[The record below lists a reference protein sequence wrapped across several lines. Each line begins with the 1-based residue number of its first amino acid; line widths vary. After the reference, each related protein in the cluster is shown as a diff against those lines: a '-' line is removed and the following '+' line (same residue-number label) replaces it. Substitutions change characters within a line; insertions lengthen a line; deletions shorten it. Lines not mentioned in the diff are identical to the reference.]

1 MKEDLECVIDD
12 KNTVSVLKTCRK
24 TSIHIDKYN
33 KGKGVEVVVDKYCAS
48 EEVTD
53 GKIEMN
59 NASEGNMAPSIK
71 FGAIGRE
78 PDRSRRRHFSPA
90 KWRERPRERQ
100 NVTKQSKEDLRRKA
114 STYNSTSCSFSDH
127 DNFSPSSK
135 SCVTDEDDNRY
146 SDESDDDGYDDTTDE
161 AYDSDRT
168 PDRRDYHRNSDTDNC
183 STSSSR
189 DQSYT
194 DCSNDRSS
202 YTSADITNYTDEQSE
217 SQTDTDNYYSDDYS
231 GLETGSDIISCT
243 KNSFVLASS
252 EEKIPGHNI
261 SLSSVLLD
269 YDKYS
274 SPSKPNA
281 FEQLSAHIG
290 NMEIT
295 SPKNYSL
302 NKSLNNPTQDREK
315 DLDLDEEDYKE
326 NLVVSAPLDK
336 PDRQNGKSGKKA
348 KGAHSTE
355 MSPCLTVERVPL
367 KGKQQSITT
376 DSEITN
382 KLRDLLPKGKN
393 PSEPRPVGSHSKM
406 KHKTSDDT
414 GQPLGCSSKRKD
426 PQCLI
431 AQNDSNATP
440 VIKNMYQ
447 RSLRS
452 SESIETAALREMP
465 SILEKKKSLRKTFM
479 KKQQQQQ
486 HQVVIL
492 DPTKCTPSEDSSY
505 ILSHQKNVGNG
516 RKIKWVRPLKKFVGG
531 LVS

>member
-12 KNTVSVLKTCRK
+12 KNTVSVLKTFRK

-33 KGKGVEVVVDKYCAS
+33 KRSGVEVVDKYCAS
-48 EEVTD
+48 EEVVD

-59 NASEGNMAPSIK
+59 NASEGNMAASAK
-71 FGAIGRE
+71 VVAIGRE
-78 PDRSRRRHFSPA
+78 ADRSRRRHFSPPNR
-90 KWRERPRERQ
+90 RERPRKRQ
-100 NVTKQSKEDLRRKA
+100 SVRKQTKQDLRRMA
-114 STYNSTSCSFSDH
+114 STYNSSSSSFSDH

-135 SCVTDEDDNRY
+135 SCITDEDDNLY

-168 PDRRDYHRNSDTDNC
+168 PDRRGCHRNSDTDNC
-183 STSSSR
+183 STSTSR

-202 YTSADITNYTDEQSE
+202 YTSTDITNCAGEHSD

-231 GLETGSDIISCT
+231 GLETGSDDISCT
-243 KNSFVLASS
+243 KNSVVLASS
-252 EEKIPGHNI
+252 DEKSPGHNI

-274 SPSKPNA
+274 SPSRPNT
-281 FEQLSAHIG
+281 FEQLSAQIG
-290 NMEIT
+290 NMEIS
-295 SPKNYSL
+295 SPKNYSF
-302 NKSLNNPTQDREK
+302 NKSLNNQTKDRDK

-326 NLVVSAPLDK
+326 NLVLSAPLDK
-336 PDRQNGKSGKKA
+336 PDRQKGKLGKKA
-348 KGAHSTE
+348 KGAYSTE
-355 MSPCLTVERVPL
+355 MSPCPTVERVPL
-367 KGKQQSITT
+367 KGKQQAIAT
-376 DSEITN
+376 DPEIIN
-382 KLRDLLPKGKN
+382 KRRDLLQKEKKTT
-393 PSEPRPVGSHSKM
+393 EARLAGSHGKM
-406 KHKTSDDT
+406 KHTTSEDS
-414 GQPLGCSSKRKD
+414 GQPFGCSSKRKD

-440 VIKNMYQ
+440 VIKNIYQ

-479 KKQQQQQ
+479 KKQQQQH
-486 HQVVIL
+486 HQVVLL

-505 ILSHQKNVGNG
+505 ILSHQKNAGNG
-516 RKIKWVRPLKKFVGG
+516 RKIKWVGPLKKFVGG